1 MCCAKRFQRPRNESA
16 NCKTEL
22 QGSQFVAKPRRKIGE
37 ISTLRFP
44 RPAQPARES
53 RWKSVSRERLVRPDE
68 KIWSVSKQ
76 CFRQARRNCASISSL
91 LRTQKRDWLNLNV
104 RWRKKNRASKFYA
117 SLTRKVKASHKVRK
131 PCSKGL
137 MIPRES
143 AQHWVALWFQ
153 ISTSIQNMWPRSRL
167 RSDAVCRQSF

>member
-1 MCCAKRFQRPRNESA
+1 MCCAKRFQRPRNELA

-76 CFRQARRNCASISSL
+76 CFTQARRNCASTTSFSPP
-91 LRTQKRDWLNLNV
+91 QQRD
-104 RWRKKNRASKFYA
+104 S
-117 SLTRKVKASHKVRK
+117 
-131 PCSKGL
+131 
-137 MIPRES
+137 
-143 AQHWVALWFQ
+143 
-153 ISTSIQNMWPRSRL
+153 
-167 RSDAVCRQSF
+167 